1 MAEEKKEL
9 SIEEK
14 IANLERSMTE
24 KDTKIN
30 SLSQENEQL
39 KKQLNSIKLDSLTRQ
54 VEPAKEQVDEEV
66 QFDFDI

>member
-14 IANLERSMTE
+14 IANLEKSMTD

-30 SLSQENEQL
+30 SLTQENEQL